1 MNAKWQTANTP
12 VCHFRL
18 SKKPQGER
26 ERVEALS
33 RFNRPRRRVRRGRG
47 DFCAG
52 KSHFQEQ
59 KIASLQF
66 PRPEIRRIL
75 AETGGG
81 AHDGRRLWRKQAV
94 VSPMSKGGPLVRF
107 AHDAERPLR
116 IEDGSGGGARSARPV
131 GEAARSKPNEQGS
144 TASRQAQQDDHCE
157 LWGAC
162 SPVHQLV
169 KNSFLTSCAGCRMG
183 SPRVG

>member
-1 MNAKWQTANTP
+1 MDSQYAATENPIFQ
-12 VCHFRL
+12 
-18 SKKPQGER
+18 SKNRFLAVSAPGNPQ
-26 ERVEALS
+26 
-33 RFNRPRRRVRRGRG
+33 
-47 DFCAG
+47 DFSG
-52 KSHFQEQ
+52 NW
-59 KIASLQF
+59 
-66 PRPEIRRIL
+66 R
-75 AETGGG
+75 G
-81 AHDGRRLWRKQAV
+81 AHEGRRLWRKQAV

-162 SPVHQLV
+162 SPVHQRV
-169 KNSFLTSCAGCRMG
+169 KKTFLTR
-183 SPRVG
+183 